1 MIEKEWTGRSLVVGT
16 HLNGRPKTSVEKNG
30 NHQVKKEEATKGTD
44 LNGREPLRAGAKWI
58 VEKVGADLNG
68 REPTISKMM
77 INNATGNAVESEE
90 MVGIEWKS
98 PAV

>member
-16 HLNGRPKTSVEKNG
+16 DLKNGREPKTSVERNG

-68 REPTISKMM
+68 REPTISRMM
-77 INNATGNAVESEE
+77 IKQCNRECCGE
-90 MVGIEWKS
+90 
-98 PAV
+98 